1 MPSKIDNVYG
11 GIVISDDVIAAIA
24 ATEATRCVG
33 IVGMAFRSK
42 ADQLASLLKKDS
54 SSKGVKVI
62 AVPGGIILQL
72 HIIAEYG
79 VNLSAISNNI
89 IENVKY
95 GVESM
100 VGCTVKKVEITVEG
114 IRMEEA

>member
-1 MPSKIDNVYG
+1 MSSKIDNVYG
-11 GIVISDDVIAAIA
+11 SIVISDEVIAKIA
-24 ATEATRCVG
+24 AAEATRCVG
-33 IVGMAFRSK
+33 IVGMAYRSK
-42 ADQLASLLKKDS
+42 VDQLASVLKKES
-54 SSKGVKVI
+54 SSKGVKVTN
-62 AVPGGIILQL
+62 VTGGIKLQL

-100 VGCTVKKVEITVEG
+100 VGCSVKKIEIAVEG
-114 IRMEEA
+114 IRMEQA